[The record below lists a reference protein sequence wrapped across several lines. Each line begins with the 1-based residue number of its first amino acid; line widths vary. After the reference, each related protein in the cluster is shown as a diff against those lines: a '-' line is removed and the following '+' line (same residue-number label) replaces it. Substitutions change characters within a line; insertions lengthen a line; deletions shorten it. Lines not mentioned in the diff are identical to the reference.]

1 MNSEGNFV
9 SGKRKYV
16 FCGDQQGI
24 KLLSSVIERVKVE
37 DLLHEIFLI
46 EREAE
51 WSELSKFLKDQKMGT
66 YLYVGLPNTHLLQ
79 AKLIAETIGFSD
91 EETQYIGY
99 GKQVI
104 RIFCCRCH
112 GINETTSTVEEM
124 ICRQCGLELSVS
136 DHYSVHHNAVLG
148 YVAKL

>member
-1 MNSEGNFV
+1 MSAEANFV
-9 SGKRKYV
+9 PGKRKYV

-24 KLLSSVIERVKVE
+24 KLLSSVIERVKKE
-37 DLLHEIFLI
+37 GLSHEVFLI
-46 EREAE
+46 EGKVEG
-51 WSELSKFLKDQKMGT
+51 SQLSKYLKDQKMGT
-66 YLYVGLPNTHLLQ
+66 YLYLCLPNDQLQQ
-79 AKLIAETIGFSD
+79 AKLVAVFTGFSD
-91 EETQYIGY
+91 EEAQYIGY
-99 GKQVI
+99 GEKVT
-104 RIFCCRCH
+104 RVYCCRCH